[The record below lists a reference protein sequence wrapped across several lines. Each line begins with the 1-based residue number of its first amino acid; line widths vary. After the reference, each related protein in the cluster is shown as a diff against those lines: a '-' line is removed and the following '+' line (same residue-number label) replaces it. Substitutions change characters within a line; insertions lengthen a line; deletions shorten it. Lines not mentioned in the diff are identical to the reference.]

1 MAIILEF
8 SLPADSFALG
18 DVLEAVPSIEIQL
31 DRVVPTEQKTLP
43 FLWVEGRD
51 LEAFGRQ
58 LETAPSVEASRL
70 IEEMPERQLYEVEWN
85 GRVELV
91 VDGIVDAEGTVLAAR
106 ATDGQ
111 WQFKLRFPDR
121 SHAKRFQSH
130 CVETETPVDLSK
142 LYDLSKSGARKEYDL
157 TEKQYDALQL
167 AYERGYFREPRQ
179 VDLADLGDELAIS
192 PRAVSYRL
200 RRGISSLVEHTIT
213 TPLQSTDGGRL

>member
-8 SLPADSFALG
+8 SLPADAFALG
-18 DVLEAVPSIEIQL
+18 DVLEAVPSIEIEL
-31 DRVVPTEQKTLP
+31 DRVVPTEHQTLP
-43 FLWVEGRD
+43 FLWVEGQD
-51 LEAFGRQ
+51 LEAFERQ
-58 LETAPSVEASRL
+58 LETAPSVEEFQLVEVMS
-70 IEEMPERQLYEVEWN
+70 ERRLYEIEWN

-91 VDGIVDAEGTVLAAR
+91 IDGIVDADGTVLAAR
-106 ATDGQ
+106 AADGR
-111 WQFKLRFPDR
+111 WQFRLRFPDR
-121 SHAKRFQSH
+121 SNAKRFQSH

-142 LYDLSKSGARKEYDL
+142 LYDLSSSGFRKEYDL
-157 TEKQYDALQL
+157 TEKQYDALRL
-167 AYERGYFREPRQ
+167 AYDRGYFREPRQ